1 MAALIWIFLS
11 YFEIWIARAPLNLLT
26 ESFIV
31 VGITIKF
38 FSAENKKALC
48 YHSAV
53 ELANFSS
60 IYRLAISWGDEQSE
74 TSNKPTLSPNCLPA

>member
-1 MAALIWIFLS
+1 M
-11 YFEIWIARAPLNLLT
+11 
-26 ESFIV
+26 
-31 VGITIKF
+31 TIKF
-38 FSAENKKALC
+38 FSAENKNALC

-60 IYRLAISWGDEQSE
+60 TYKLAIYWGDVQSE